1 MKKSITVLGIEA
13 EGVRGIRLV
22 QNKSEWRVADRCF
35 WRTDGADA
43 SADAA
48 ASEDGGAAQPGDIG
62 DDAAGETHDRYGD
75 LVEAFRAAGRR
86 FGTHEVVLSV
96 PLSSLLVKVS
106 SVPAEDRDRL
116 QETAA
121 EEIGKVSPFPDEE
134 PVAGVE
140 TVLETEGRVVSMF
153 AALPEAAASEIGDAL
168 DEAKVRVLRTD
179 ISALGWL
186 RTRWTEIY
194 PEGEAVPRR
203 KVVLMSC
210 DDGWD
215 VVVLDNQVPSL
226 LRGLG
231 GISNADDLFREV
243 TLSLIRADA
252 SVEASEIVVFVKSA
266 IDGGLVKRFGEL
278 APVRV
283 ATVGGADCDDANGS
297 GDGLAAFGG
306 VEGVALRTSEGYSL
320 DVTPADWAEARTEA
334 RFSKKLFTFIALAAA
349 GWLLAMAGL
358 FGVPFVY
365 GRMTERQKTV
375 SRRHSADFRAVKE
388 MRDKVKLVQQYSDH
402 ARGSLELLKAVSDRM
417 PEGITLTSF
426 NFRRGERLSIVGE
439 ADQPTSVYDFKNA
452 LADAETED
460 GAKLF
465 AEVNLTGPSQSRGV
479 HKFSIECLF
488 EAREEK

>member
-1 MKKSITVLGIEA
+1 M
-13 EGVRGIRLV
+13 

-35 WRTDGADA
+35 WRTDGAGA
-43 SADAA
+43 AADAA
-48 ASEDGGAAQPGDIG
+48 ASEDGGAAQPGGIG

-365 GRMTERQKTV
+365 GRMT
-375 SRRHSADFRAVKE
+375 D
-388 MRDKVKLVQQYSDH
+388 
-402 ARGSLELLKAVSDRM
+402 
-417 PEGITLTSF
+417 
-426 NFRRGERLSIVGE
+426 
-439 ADQPTSVYDFKNA
+439 A
-452 LADAETED
+452 LA
-460 GAKLF
+460 
-465 AEVNLTGPSQSRGV
+465 S
-479 HKFSIECLF
+479 
-488 EAREEK
+488 